1 MTRYYLNKHI
11 KRRAEFGGELP
22 PMSSSSTLA
31 NIEREEAITP
41 LSNDTDPRVK
51 KLKKALEGLSINLPK
66 QKYIKIF

>member
-22 PMSSSSTLA
+22 PTSTSSTLS
-31 NIEREEAITP
+31 NIDLEAITP
-41 LSNDTDPRVK
+41 LSNDADPRVK
-51 KLKKALEGLSINLPK
+51 KLKKALEGLSINPPK